1 MHRDVIV
8 IGAGMAGLLTAY
20 RLKKQGKN
28 VLVLEA
34 KTISSGQT
42 GRTTAKITCQHDIKY
57 SKLLKTLGYEK
68 AKQYAKANKEAIR
81 EYEKIIMENGIEC
94 DFKRTSAYL
103 YTKTNTQILKE
114 EVKAASLL
122 GIDAYYTKKTELPFS
137 VEGAVCFRDQAQ
149 FEPHRFIKFIS
160 AGLDIY
166 ENTKVLKIKGNKV
179 ITSDGVF
186 NGDSIVVAT
195 HYPIVNVPGF
205 YFLRQHQERSYVLE
219 LSGCP
224 RIEGMYYG
232 VDNDGFSFR
241 QAGENLL
248 FGGASHRTGVNP
260 PKGSFCYLRKKAKE
274 LYPESKEVSCWAA
287 QDCMPHD
294 GVPFIGKYSY
304 FKNNL
309 YVITGFQKWGMTSSM
324 VAAMI
329 ITDMIC
335 GKKNPYSK
343 VFSPQRIYVKAGIVK
358 FLTDVVISTKG
369 LVCGFFGGRKKR
381 CTHLGCRLVWNK
393 EEKSFDCPCHGSRFD
408 DAGHVL
414 DNPAIKLK
422 RR

>member
-1 MHRDVIV
+1 M
-8 IGAGMAGLLTAY
+8 
-20 RLKKQGKN
+20 
-28 VLVLEA
+28 
-34 KTISSGQT
+34 
-42 GRTTAKITCQHDIKY
+42 
-57 SKLLKTLGYEK
+57 
-68 AKQYAKANKEAIR
+68 
-81 EYEKIIMENGIEC
+81 
-94 DFKRTSAYL
+94 
-103 YTKTNTQILKE
+103 
-114 EVKAASLL
+114 
-122 GIDAYYTKKTELPFS
+122 
-137 VEGAVCFRDQAQ
+137 
-149 FEPHRFIKFIS
+149 
-160 AGLDIY
+160 
-166 ENTKVLKIKGNKV
+166 
-179 ITSDGVF
+179 
-186 NGDSIVVAT
+186 
-195 HYPIVNVPGF
+195 
-205 YFLRQHQERSYVLE
+205 
-219 LSGCP
+219 
-224 RIEGMYYG
+224 
-232 VDNDGFSFR
+232 
-241 QAGENLL
+241 
-248 FGGASHRTGVNP
+248 
-260 PKGSFCYLRKKAKE
+260 
-274 LYPESKEVSCWAA
+274 SCWAA